1 MSIGFLIYDDFRS
14 HFKNNSHASSL
25 FKAVAHEII
34 VRAIQL
40 GGPAEE
46 KGGDWK
52 VEKVVSLI
60 AKTESAR
67 LQHRNPFGYQD
78 IERMDGKKKRF

>member
-1 MSIGFLIYDDFRS
+1 M
-14 HFKNNSHASSL
+14 
-25 FKAVAHEII
+25 AHEII

-78 IERMDGKKKRF
+78 TRENGWKEETVLRGRRQQQSDRTGPI